1 MRTYSPD
8 STSLVFI
15 PQLFPTFSP
24 PTPASAP
31 STVIEPGLAS
41 PTTLPTAG
49 VPDVDAFPML
59 SSCSPN
65 VLPSGNR
72 MLESKCAIALK
83 LERDQLKRRGE
94 TETERPS
101 QRESWLFS
109 IRTTLTSRFVRS
121 QSFSNTKHDPTR
133 SSKIGIGEFFGKR
146 SRLETFGNEA
156 TLTMLRDQTMQ
167 SNSRGVTDIKGL
179 NCVSVLQV
187 K

>member
-1 MRTYSPD
+1 
-8 STSLVFI
+8 
-15 PQLFPTFSP
+15 
-24 PTPASAP
+24 
-31 STVIEPGLAS
+31 
-41 PTTLPTAG
+41 
-49 VPDVDAFPML
+49 
-59 SSCSPN
+59 
-65 VLPSGNR
+65 